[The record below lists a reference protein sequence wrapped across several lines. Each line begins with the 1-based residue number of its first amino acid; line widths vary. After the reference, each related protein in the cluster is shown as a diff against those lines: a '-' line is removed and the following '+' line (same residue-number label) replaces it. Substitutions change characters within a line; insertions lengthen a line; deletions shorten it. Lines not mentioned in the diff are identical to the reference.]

1 MQKIIIPFLVIA
13 LLISCSTSKKASDAS
28 AKLEIK
34 NNYNTESKYIVPDS
48 MVDFLVSACVSDLKK
63 QKHLSNIQFR
73 NSRVGSNMSDSDE
86 KQYFLCGEFKADPE
100 QIWISF
106 ATIKT
111 EGYEQWQGVQSLAFC
126 QDSTVV
132 WVEKDLSKLLSK
144 KLISLKN

>member
-1 MQKIIIPFLVIA
+1 MQKIIFHFLMIA
-13 LLISCSTSKKASDAS
+13 LLISCNISTKTIDSST
-28 AKLEIK
+28 KLEVK
-34 NNYNTESKYIVPDS
+34 NDYNTESKYIVPDS
-48 MVDFLVSACVSDLKK
+48 IAEFLISACVSDLEK

-73 NSRVGSNMSDSDE
+73 NSRVGSNVSDTDE

-100 QIWISF
+100 QVWISF

-111 EGYEQWQGVQSLAFC
+111 EGYEQWQGGQSSTFC

-132 WVEKDLSKLLSK
+132 WTERDLSKLLSK